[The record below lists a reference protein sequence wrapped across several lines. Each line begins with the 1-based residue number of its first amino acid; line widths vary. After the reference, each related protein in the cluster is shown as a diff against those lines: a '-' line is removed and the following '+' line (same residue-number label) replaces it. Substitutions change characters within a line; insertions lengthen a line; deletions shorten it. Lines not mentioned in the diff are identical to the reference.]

1 MGQVHR
7 AYDTGT
13 DRIVA
18 LKVLA
23 PQFAD
28 DPVYRTRFRRE
39 AQTTARLTEPH
50 VIPIHD
56 YGEIDG
62 RLFLDMRLVEG
73 TDLGRL
79 LSDEGPLEP
88 ARAVAL
94 LAQIADALDVA
105 HGAGLVHRDVK
116 PSNVLVTP
124 ADFAYLIDFGIA
136 RGATDTGLTT
146 TGAMIGT
153 FAYMAPERFAHDT
166 VDARS
171 DVYSLACVLYEC
183 LTHSKPFS
191 GDSVE
196 RQITAHLTEAP
207 PRPSQAGLPPV
218 FDAVIATGMAKDPE
232 DRYAS
237 AGALMAAARTALA
250 DLVAPSAARTPEA
263 PPIPA
268 ATAVDPAV
276 IDTADRPRLG
286 HRRRLVAAAAAV
298 AVMSSAALALGIS
311 REDATSA
318 GDGDEEASIVSPTR
332 TGPVGPVRA
341 PGSVGSEP
349 SPPAVAGTGV
359 SVIESSPV
367 AGDGPDVSVPAPGPA
382 SVSAPP
388 GGSAPVA
395 EPGPAEPP
403 PGPVR
408 PPPTSTEPT
417 PGPVRPPTPPSVSSS
432 VVPTSETTTSTSAAI
447 PTTGDGSGNEG
458 NDPGESEDGGAT
470 GGGTTTVTA
479 PPAPTAT
486 VSE

>member
-18 LKVLA
+18 VKVLA

-28 DPVYRTRFRRE
+28 DSVYRTRFRRE
-39 AQTTARLTEPH
+39 AQITARLTEPH

-73 TDLGRL
+73 TDLGLL

-94 LAQIADALDVA
+94 LAQIADALDAA

-116 PSNVLVTP
+116 PSNILATP

-136 RGATDTGLTT
+136 RVATDTGLTT

-153 FAYMAPERFAHDT
+153 FAYMAPERLAHDT

-207 PRPSQAGLPPV
+207 PRPSQAGLPSV

-237 AGALMAAARTALA
+237 AGALMAAARTALI
-250 DLVAPSAARTPEA
+250 DLVVPSAAQPPEA
-263 PPIPA
+263 SPVPA
-268 ATAVDPAV
+268 ATAVGTAD
-276 IDTADRPRLG
+276 IDTAGHPGDRRR
-286 HRRRLVAAAAAV
+286 RRRLVAVAAAV
-298 AVMSSAALALGIS
+298 AMASSAALALNMP
-311 REDATSA
+311 REGATAGA
-318 GDGDEEASIVSPTR
+318 GDGGASTVSPTQTGTVGPA
-332 TGPVGPVRA
+332 TGP
-341 PGSVGSEP
+341 GSAVSEP
-349 SPPAVAGTGV
+349 SPPPAVAGTAV

-367 AGDGPDVSVPAPGPA
+367 GGTGPDVSVPGPA
-382 SVSAPP
+382 STVGPP
-388 GGSAPVA
+388 SGDAPVA
-395 EPGPAEPP
+395 EPGPLQPP
-403 PGPVR
+403 SEAGQ
-408 PPPTSTEPT
+408 PPSGSTEP
-417 PGPVRPPTPPSVSSS
+417 PLRPTEPPAPPSEPSS
-432 VVPTSETTTSTSAAI
+432 VVPAPATTTGTSVPV
-447 PTTGDGSGNEG
+447 PTTGDGGGDEG
-458 NDPGESEDGGAT
+458 NDH
-470 GGGTTTVTA
+470 GGGEEGGTTSGETTTVTA
-479 PPAPTAT
+479 PPAPAVTT
-486 VSE
+486 SE

>member
-18 LKVLA
+18 VKVLA

-28 DPVYRTRFRRE
+28 DSVYRTRFRRE

-73 TDLGRL
+73 TDLGLL

-94 LAQIADALDVA
+94 LAQIADALDAA

-116 PSNVLVTP
+116 PSNILVTP

-136 RGATDTGLTT
+136 RVATDTGLTT

-153 FAYMAPERFAHDT
+153 FAYMAPERLAHDT

-183 LTHSKPFS
+183 LTQSKPFS

-207 PRPSQAGLPPV
+207 PRPSQAGLPSV

-237 AGALMAAARTALA
+237 AGALMAAARTALI
-250 DLVAPSAARTPEA
+250 DLVVPSAAQPPEA
-263 PPIPA
+263 NPVPA
-268 ATAVDPAV
+268 ATAVGTAD
-276 IDTADRPRLG
+276 IDTAGRPGGR
-286 HRRRLVAAAAAV
+286 RRRLVAVAAAV
-298 AVMSSAALALGIS
+298 AMASSAALALNMS
-311 REDATSA
+311 REGAGTAGA
-318 GDGDEEASIVSPTR
+318 GDGGASTVSPTQ
-332 TGPVGPVRA
+332 TGTVGPVTD
-341 PGSVGSEP
+341 PGYAVSEP
-349 SPPAVAGTGV
+349 SPPPAVAGTAV

-367 AGDGPDVSVPAPGPA
+367 VGIGPDVSVPGPA
-382 SVSAPP
+382 STVGPP
-388 GGSAPVA
+388 SGGAPVA
-395 EPGPAEPP
+395 EPDPSQPPPEPGQSPSGSTEPP
-403 PGPVR
+403 PR
-408 PPPTSTEPT
+408 PPEP
-417 PGPVRPPTPPSVSSS
+417 PAPPSESSS
-432 VVPTSETTTSTSAAI
+432 VVPAPETTTGTSVPV
-447 PTTGDGSGNEG
+447 PTTGDGAGAEG
-458 NDPGESEDGGAT
+458 NNH
-470 GGGTTTVTA
+470 GGGEEGGTTSGETTTVTT
-479 PPAPTAT
+479 PPAPAVTT
-486 VSE
+486 SG